1 MQNLKDLYIHELRDI
16 YNAETQI
23 INALPKL
30 VKAASH
36 DMLRNAFEEHLKVTR
51 EQKSRLD
58 KIFQSLN
65 VSSSGEKCE
74 GMEGLISEG
83 EELLQNGSSSIL
95 DAALISAA
103 QRVEHYEMA
112 AYGTARTLAE
122 KLGRSDDVELLQQ
135 TLDEE
140 GETDHE
146 LTDISVRFL
155 MPELSS
161 QN

>member
-23 INALPKL
+23 INALPKMAE
-30 VKAASH
+30 AATHGKLKS
-36 DMLRNAFEEHLKVTR
+36 AFEEHLQVTK
-51 EQKSRLD
+51 EQKNRLD
-58 KIFQSLN
+58 KIFKGLN
-65 VSSSGEKCE
+65 ESPTGEKCE
-74 GMEGLISEG
+74 GMEGLINES
-83 EELLQNGSSSIL
+83 EELLHNDAASSVL

-122 KLGRSDDVELLQQ
+122 KLGRNDDAELLQQ

-146 LTDISVRFL
+146 LTDISTRVII
-155 MPELSS
+155 PEMSS
-161 QN
+161 